1 MRYVWY
7 AASGIAWI
15 VIFVLLLFGEA
26 AGVK

>member
-7 AASGIAWI
+7 AASGIAWT
-15 VIFVLLLFGEA
+15 VIFVLVLLGET